1 MVVAY
6 HAKHAADNAVSR
18 SIVDVLHCLGLAPKL
33 AANTNRAGA
42 AASSSAEFM
51 HIIDSLEQKY
61 QGGDRGL
68 ASIDVS
74 RAVAGILKGHGKLD
88 WHSSTDARMYRCLRL
103 WRAVILYHAVE
114 CGDSAAWCTKFFALR
129 TAAGVQKLADD
140 AERYVTKRAGLPLLL
155 LRPRATAASAH
166 PRAVPPTTPAPHCY
180 HHHPT
185 TATTTTTTTQQTT

>member
-140 AERYVTKRAGLPLLL
+140 AERYVAERGCCCCCCARVLPLPPPILVMFRLL
-155 LRPRATAASAH
+155 H
-166 PRAVPPTTPAPHCY
+166 PPHHYYTTPTT
-180 HHHPT
+180 T
-185 TATTTTTTTQQTT
+185 TTTTTTTQQTT